1 MKTKSLLT
9 TLTLIVATL
18 SFANSPHAQ
27 VSKYAGQETRQIK
40 SLSPADIEELKR
52 GGGWGLAK
60 AAELNGMPG
69 PAHLLE
75 LKDKIPLSAE
85 QATAI
90 EKIHANMKRE
100 AIKLGEMLISLE
112 LQLEQKFRTRKITDD
127 ELRTL
132 LAAISDARN
141 ELRYI
146 HLSTHLSTPALLSDE
161 QIDHYNELRGYG
173 SSDPCTNIPEGHNA
187 AMWKKHNGCE

>member
-1 MKTKSLLT
+1 MKTKSLLK
-9 TLTLIVATL
+9 TLTLVVATL
-18 SFANSPHAQ
+18 SFANFPHAQ
-27 VSKYAGQETRQIK
+27 VSKYAGQEARQIK
-40 SLSPADIEELKR
+40 SLSATDIEELKR

-75 LKDKIPLSAE
+75 LKDKIPLSSD
-85 QATAI
+85 QTTAI
-90 EKIHANMKRE
+90 EKIHADMKRS
-100 AIKLGEMLISLE
+100 AIKQGEMLIDLE
-112 LQLEQKFRTRKITDD
+112 LQLEEKFRSRVITDN

-132 LAAISDARN
+132 LDAISSARN

-161 QIDHYNELRGYG
+161 QIDHYNKLRGYG
-173 SSDPCTNIPEGHNA
+173 SNDPCTNIPEGHNA